1 MEKFTLTTVHG
12 GEYEFPYME
21 ENGFGELW
29 VIEDSLGIEAVI
41 RAESYEKA
49 YQCWVDELAP
59 DPIDDDIWQDR
70 PDGEPELVEGYE
82 YRSSGVPSNPK
93 LRSPIASIDLNGV
106 RVTPLMRVV
115 MGGHWE
121 LPSGS
126 LIDWEVNR

>member
-29 VIEDSLGIEAVI
+29 VIEDSMGIEAII
-41 RAESYEKA
+41 RAESYENA

-59 DPIDDDIWQDR
+59 DPIDDDDIWQDG
-70 PDGEPELVEGYE
+70 PDGPELVEGYE

-93 LRSPIASIDLNGV
+93 LKSPIASIDLNGV
-106 RVTPLMRVV
+106 RVTKLIRLVV
-115 MGGHWE
+115 DSGHW
-121 LPSGS
+121 LAPKKTV
-126 LIDWEVNR
+126 WEI

>member
-21 ENGFGELW
+21 ENGFGGLW
-29 VIEDSLGIEAVI
+29 VVEDSMGIEAII
-41 RAESYEKA
+41 RAETYEKA

-59 DPIDDDIWQDR
+59 DPIDDDIWQDG
-70 PDGEPELVEGYE
+70 PDGPELVEGYE

-106 RVTPLMRVV
+106 TVISLIRLVV
-115 MGGHWE
+115 DSGHW
-121 LPSGS
+121 LTPKNTV
-126 LIDWEVNR
+126 WEI

>member
-1 MEKFTLTTVHG
+1 MKFTLTTVHG

-41 RAESYEKA
+41 RAESFEKA

-59 DPIDDDIWQDR
+59 DPIDDDIWQDG
-70 PDGEPELVEGYE
+70 PDGPELVEGYE

-106 RVTPLMRVV
+106 RVTPLIRVV
-115 MGGHWE
+115 IDRGHWIA
-121 LPSGS
+121 PKKTVWT
-126 LIDWEVNR
+126 I